1 MIYPLTPHRVNEV
14 LSHFLS
20 LFAYLFLSQA
30 LGVFCYRCIYLVSWS
45 VGPHPVCLM
54 TTISLS
60 LSLSLYIC
68 FTLSLSLS
76 LIFNLTRGR
85 FLSWFNQP
93 TNREIQ
99 LQTYCIFI
107 IYNTWPSFQL
117 RTGSSPALPLS
128 ILPMRLSLNHG
139 VHLLWTPLNVHSHTQ
154 CGLGCGFAVNYS
166 QHHDTIVRFA

>member
-20 LFAYLFLSQA
+20 L
-30 LGVFCYRCIYLVSWS
+30 C
-45 VGPHPVCLM
+45 
-54 TTISLS
+54 ISLS
-60 LSLSLYIC
+60 LSSSRCILLSMYLFSIMKCWPPPRLSDDNYIALSLSLFISV
-68 FTLSLSLS
+68 SLSLS
-76 LIFNLTRGR
+76 LLYSTW

-154 CGLGCGFAVNYS
+154 CGLGCGFAINYS